1 MYREALK
8 KAAYIS
14 YIMMSN
20 KFSKFKSVMMSYAC
34 LREKIPELKSKYSQY
49 EKISDYD
56 TLVAEVIQVYF
67 TRFFCYLMM
76 NFNSKT
82 EEKRLEAYNCAKVC
96 CALSKQ
102 YLAADK
108 NPNKQFVSSFT
119 EIA

>member
-1 MYREALK
+1 
-8 KAAYIS
+8 
-14 YIMMSN
+14 
-20 KFSKFKSVMMSYAC
+20 
-34 LREKIPELKSKYSQY
+34 
-49 EKISDYD
+49 
-56 TLVAEVIQVYF
+56 
-67 TRFFCYLMM
+67 MM